1 MEGERGRVPRA
12 RRLWFGT
19 KRRGSAKVG
28 TLNKRDSWR
37 ITELF
42 SVGHP
47 ADHSRTVLGM
57 RAWSDARTPRVATRA
72 AFLSP
77 FAFATVA
84 QRTRGVASAPGP
96 PPRSAIPVHAR
107 SRDPRIGDGDDA
119 DRARRSRP
127 SGCGVVASPARQGE
141 TRVHLPRRARGPRGV
156 LHHAR
161 RGRER
166 RHRRARA
173 PGGVPPPRHPRH
185 ARAVPT
191 KGVRGGPR
199 RERSGG
205 VPRVRPARD
214 HHHHPRRRSVR
225 VRTLAARVDR
235 RAVTVRAARR
245 RASAPA
251 DDGTGAHQRRR
262 RAGSTLGASGR
273 GGARKPRGETRR
285 REDHSI
291 VPLDN
296 STTRSFRVQ
305 VRGNRRGSTRA
316 SRTSTKIDGVLGRR
330 PASTPRRAVFSD
342 ERWRRRPGCRRI
354 GRGIEPRRRR
364 RRRRNRRLVPVPR
377 RRLVGSAL
385 RRGARGDARWRRG

>member
-1 MEGERGRVPRA
+1 MKVLPTPPRLLQKHTECVGGGVHGRGRGEGGAGKDAPEEGSCFLREGPTGADAKALEGVKRGGCARVARAGARKVKVEGERGRVPRA

-225 VRTLAARVDR
+225 VR
-235 RAVTVRAARR
+235 
-245 RASAPA
+245 
-251 DDGTGAHQRRR
+251 
-262 RAGSTLGASGR
+262 
-273 GGARKPRGETRR
+273 
-285 REDHSI
+285 
-291 VPLDN
+291 
-296 STTRSFRVQ
+296 
-305 VRGNRRGSTRA
+305 
-316 SRTSTKIDGVLGRR
+316 
-330 PASTPRRAVFSD
+330 
-342 ERWRRRPGCRRI
+342 
-354 GRGIEPRRRR
+354 
-364 RRRRNRRLVPVPR
+364 
-377 RRLVGSAL
+377 
-385 RRGARGDARWRRG
+385 